1 MTNRQIAVVATKT
14 MIIRKM
20 AVMTIDGEEEEE
32 EEDEEEEEEEFC
44 CQDRK
49 LLQN

>member
-1 MTNRQIAVVATKT
+1 MTNRQIAVVATRT

-20 AVMTIDGEEEEE
+20 AVMTIDGEEEE
-32 EEDEEEEEEEFC
+32 DEEEEEEEFF
-44 CQDRK
+44 CQDGK